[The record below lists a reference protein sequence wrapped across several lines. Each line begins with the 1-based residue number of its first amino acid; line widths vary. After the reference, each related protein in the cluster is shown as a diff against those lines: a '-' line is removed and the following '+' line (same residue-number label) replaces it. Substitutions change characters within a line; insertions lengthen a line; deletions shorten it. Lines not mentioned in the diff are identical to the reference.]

1 VIAAMNLN
9 LRTYRFE
16 YSISRPITAPWF
28 APLIFSVG
36 LIYVIVIT
44 FVNVIAVGYDT
55 INYNSLVYN
64 ETHSLWYDKLVP
76 FRGPSYNH
84 RSCESA
90 LLKLNDC
97 SLILSLMLIVDVT
110 TNSYFDFFL
119 YQLINFI
126 DVNPV
131 ATIDGVN
138 YTNNPFSDCSISALQ
153 MTEYSQPVSPDL
165 KATVTTVPLK
175 LTTGD
180 RWMQHNIWKITLL

>member
-1 VIAAMNLN
+1 VIAVMNLN
-9 LRTYRFE
+9 LRTYHFE
-16 YSISRPITAPWF
+16 YSISRPITTPWF
-28 APLIFSVG
+28 APIVFSVG
-36 LIYVIVIT
+36 LIFVIVIT

-55 INYNSLVYN
+55 INYNSIVYN

-90 LLKLNDC
+90 LLKLNDY
-97 SLILSLMLIVDVT
+97 VT

-180 RWMQHNIWKITLL
+180 RWMQHNIWKIPLL